1 MKKILTLLTIVILS
15 SATTW
20 AKSLGIACEQLFT
33 EDVTNY
39 KNASV
44 SINQSPASYFRKLEV
59 KDNVKLVLKMKELV
73 DIDGKLA
80 FNTAEKKKS
89 DGSYQKI
96 LNIPIGEYIINIGF
110 FKTSDSDAS
119 IFIEGPSAAFE

>member
-1 MKKILTLLTIVILS
+1 MKKILTLLTIAILS

-20 AKSLGIACEQLFT
+20 AKSLEIACEQLFT

-119 IFIEGPSAAFE
+119 IFIEGPPAAFE